1 MGWPMVSSHPTPL
14 SGWRRH
20 RYSTLLLALLL
31 PAVVLPAL
39 EYEGLRWK
47 WTALVFFALILAVSR
62 YTVQA
67 RRSEKVKLMT
77 LGAIAFLS
85 DGASRA
91 TDEPL
96 LAALQAVSWALFY
109 GLLVILLMRWVL
121 SHSRITGEHIMAA
134 VCVYVCLALAWVG
147 LYGLLLI
154 FRPDAISFP
163 GVAGESSITYFSF
176 VTLTTLGYGDIV
188 PVHPLARSLAFI
200 EAIVGPLFVAVLI
213 ARLVALQIIDAQ
225 RDRDDQ
231 SNSS

>member
-1 MGWPMVSSHPTPL
+1 MVSSHPTPI
-14 SGWRRH
+14 SGWRRY
-20 RYSTLLLALLL
+20 RYSTLLIALLL
-31 PAVVLPAL
+31 PAVVQPAL
-39 EYEGLRWK
+39 QYEGWSWK
-47 WTALVFFALILAVSR
+47 WLPLVFFALILTVAR
-62 YTVQA
+62 YTVQG

-85 DGASRA
+85 DGVSRA
-91 TDEPL
+91 SEEPL

-154 FRPDAISFP
+154 FRPDAIRFP
-163 GVAGESSITYFSF
+163 VGAEESSITYFSF

-225 RDRDDQ
+225 RERGG
-231 SNSS
+231 